1 MHGTLEELRDHYPGK
16 WLLIELYD
24 FYSILLGKP
33 GAYTEAWGFKSLL
46 GAMWF
51 QMRNYMLGED
61 NKCPHCGQLFHKS
74 RRDKTY
80 CSELC
85 GARSRADR
93 SYKREKQRQQE
104 AREATRRRLRG

>member
-1 MHGTLEELRDHYPGK
+1 MSTT
-16 WLLIELYD
+16 
-24 FYSILLGKP
+24 ILLGEP

-74 RRDKTY
+74 RRDQTY
-80 CSELC
+80 CSEQC
-85 GARSRADR
+85 GARCTGRPRAYAR
-93 SYKREKQRQQE
+93 KKQRQQE
-104 AREATRRRLRG
+104 ARAATRRRLRG